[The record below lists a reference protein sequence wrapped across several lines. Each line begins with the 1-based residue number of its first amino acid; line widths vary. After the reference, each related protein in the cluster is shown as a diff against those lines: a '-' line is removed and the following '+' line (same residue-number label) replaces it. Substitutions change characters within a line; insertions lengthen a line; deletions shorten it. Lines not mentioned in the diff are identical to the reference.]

1 MERGP
6 CSLWSRL
13 KGRGSRCIEKHS
25 RTSVEAKRSGL
36 GWAWPG
42 PAMCVVAVMARLGEV
57 RLDMAGEGGS
67 VEVRQRKARCGKAVR
82 VGLGEGRL
90 AWLGVARR

>member
-1 MERGP
+1 MLCEAP
-6 CSLWSRL
+6 W
-13 KGRGSRCIEKHS
+13 
-25 RTSVEAKRSGL
+25 TSVVARRSGL

-57 RLDMAGEGGS
+57 RLDMAVEVGS

-82 VGLGEGRL
+82 VGLGEVRL
-90 AWLGVARR
+90 AWLGVARRSWLCVARRGGAGRSR